1 MRFVSKQK
9 RALLPMKVE
18 LIYLASDSET
28 FHQSLTV
35 TKPCNIKNAL
45 LTSHLFEAHP
55 ELSIDFLTVG
65 IFSQKVSLSHLLSD
79 GERIE
84 IYRDLTIS
92 PMEKRRLL
100 ASKRK

>member
-1 MRFVSKQK
+1 MN
-9 RALLPMKVE
+9 VE
-18 LIYLASDSET
+18 LIYLASDSKT
-28 FHQSLTV
+28 FYQSLILTE
-35 TKPCNIKNAL
+35 PCNIKDAL
-45 LTSHLFEAHP
+45 LASRLFDAHP
-55 ELSIDFLTVG
+55 ELSIDFLAVG
-65 IFSQKVSLSHLLSD
+65 IFSQKVPLSHVLSE